1 MTMNALVGS
10 SADREVRN
18 EGGWPTIDFR
28 TATLA
33 NGLTLVVHEDRRHP
47 LIATQL
53 RFNVGSKDE
62 PAGRA
67 GFAHL
72 FEHLMF
78 KASANRGGNWHA
90 MLRELGG
97 TGVNGT
103 TSPDRTNYYQ
113 VVPSAA
119 IDQLLW
125 MESDRMGH
133 LLGGIDAAALVDELS
148 VVKNEKRERE
158 GAPYGKVNEAIATG
172 LYPHDH
178 PYGHTV
184 IGSFEDLDKAD
195 MTTVADWYGCW
206 YGAANAVLVLSG
218 EIGFDEALEKV
229 EHWFGALPPGPPL
242 RRVTRRLPDARE
254 PVRVVLQ
261 DGVPHRRLYMVWPV
275 PPAVDLDTA
284 LLHSAASMLSG
295 GSHSRL
301 MRRLIDRDRLCLDVA
316 AQLDA
321 RYLSS
326 EFYVVATLAPGAD
339 AVKVERAI
347 LEEVA
352 ALAAEGPAQ
361 NELDRVRRNARFGM
375 LRMLDNLG
383 AKTELLASSMMTF
396 GCPDGYM
403 AQIEARER
411 AAPDDVRAV
420 VERWLKH
427 PGVIVDVKPFEA
439 QRAAHD
445 SITRS
450 VAPPVG
456 RTAAPAFPAIER
468 ATLGNGLTIRLARRQ
483 QTQSMDMALH
493 LKGGGTL
500 DPARAEGLSSVALGA
515 LDGGTARRTKHML
528 SECWAETG
536 IRFGM
541 NVRHDCAI
549 LSMNTFNDQAATA
562 LDLLAELLL
571 EATFPEHEIGLLLD
585 RHIAGALSASV
596 KPATAA
602 NIASRHLIYGTD
614 HALGRPVAGTPDSLA
629 GLTRDMLIS
638 RHRQWLDP
646 ARATLVVAGDIAM
659 ADLVALVD
667 SAFGGWT
674 APDRAP
680 DRGASIWTPQPGS
693 FLIERRGGAQTA
705 LNIAMASPAIRQDN
719 AALDLFNNLF
729 GGNFGSRLNANLRER
744 RGWTYGIGSRVGV
757 SREIGNF
764 RISAEVEAA
773 FTFDAIAEIEAE
785 LRDLS
790 RERPISA
797 TELEDARR
805 ALLVRLPS
813 AWVSNRAVVDAMIE
827 QIDFDLPDDWH
838 GGAETRLRGVTADDL
853 AQVVALLG
861 EPECYS
867 WVAVGDPR
875 HMAEWEAARIDTQG
889 RRL

>member
-1 MTMNALVGS
+1 MTTNALVGS
-10 SADREVRN
+10 SADGETRH

-62 PAGRA
+62 PAGRT

-78 KASANRGGNWHA
+78 KASANRTKSWHT

-97 TGVNGT
+97 IGINGT

-133 LLGGIDAAALVDELS
+133 LLGGIDAATLADELS
-148 VVKNEKRERE
+148 VVKNEKRQRD
-158 GAPYGKVNEAIATG
+158 GAPYGGVNEAIATA
-172 LYPHDH
+172 LYPRDH

-184 IGSFEDLDKAD
+184 IGSFEDLDKAN
-195 MTTVADWYGCW
+195 MTTVADWYGRW
-206 YGAANAVLVLSG
+206 YGAANAVLVLAG
-218 EIGFDEALEKV
+218 DIGFDEALQKV
-229 EHWFGALPPGPPL
+229 EHWFGAMPPGPPV
-242 RRVTRRLPDARE
+242 RRVTRQLPDARE

-261 DGVPHRRLYMVWPV
+261 DRVPHRRLYMIWSA
-275 PPAVDLDTA
+275 PPAADMDAA
-284 LLHSAASMLSG
+284 LLHSVAAMLSG

-301 MRRLIDRDRLCLDVA
+301 MRRLVDGDRLCLDVA

-326 EFYVVATLAPGAD
+326 EFYIVATLAPGAD
-339 AVKVERAI
+339 AAMVELAI

-352 ALAAEGPAQ
+352 RLATTGPSLD
-361 NELDRVRRNARFGM
+361 EFDRVRRAARFSM
-375 LRMLDNLG
+375 LRMLDNLSG
-383 AKTELLASSMMTF
+383 KTELLAASMMTF
-396 GCPDGYM
+396 GCADGYM
-403 AQIEARER
+403 EQIEARER
-411 AAPDDVRAV
+411 AVPGDVCAV
-420 VERWLKH
+420 AERWLKG
-427 PGVIVDVKPFEA
+427 PAAVLEVKPF
-439 QRAAHD
+439 AAVQAPKD
-445 SITRS
+445 PATRS

-456 RTAAPAFPAIER
+456 RTVAPAFPAIER
-468 ATLGNGLTIRLARRQ
+468 ARLANGLTIRLARRP
-483 QTQSMDMALH
+483 QTQSVEMALY
-493 LKGGGTL
+493 LQGGATL
-500 DPARAEGLSSVALGA
+500 DPVGSEGLSRVALGA

-528 SECWAETG
+528 SENWAETG
-536 IRFGM
+536 IRFGRD
-541 NVRHDCAI
+541 VRYDSAI
-549 LSMNTFNDQAATA
+549 LSMNALNDQAATA

-571 EATFPEHEIGLLLD
+571 EPTFPEAEIGLLLD
-585 RHIAGALSASV
+585 RQIAQALGAAAR
-596 KPATAA
+596 PATAA
-602 NIASRHLIYGTD
+602 DLASRHLIYGAG
-614 HALGRPVAGTPDSLA
+614 HALGRPAAGTPDSLA
-629 GLTRDMLIS
+629 GLTRDMLIA

-646 ARATLVVAGDIAM
+646 ARATLVVVGDIAM
-659 ADLVALVD
+659 ADLAKLAE

-674 APDRAP
+674 RWEGAP
-680 DRGASIWTPQPGS
+680 DRGASIWTPQPGR
-693 FLIERRGGAQTA
+693 FLIERGGGAQAA
-705 LNIAMASPAIRQDN
+705 LNITMASPAIRHDD

-729 GGNFGSRLNANLRER
+729 GGSFGSRLNANLRER

-757 SREIGNF
+757 GPAIGNF

-773 FTFDAIAEIEAE
+773 FALDAIAEIEGE
-785 LRDLS
+785 LRGLS

-797 TELEDARR
+797 EELEDARR

-813 AWVSNRAVVDAMIE
+813 AWASNRAVVDAVIE

-838 GGAETRLRGVTADDL
+838 GGIEARLLAVTADDL
-853 AQVVALLG
+853 AQVVASLG
-861 EPECYS
+861 EPDHYS
-867 WVAVGDPR
+867 WVVAGDPA
-875 HMAEWEAARIDTQG
+875 HMAGWDAAPIDAQG
-889 RRL
+889 QRL